1 MMRETIVTDVLVI
14 GGGIAGIRAAL
25 EVSEQNVSVVLANK
39 GHVGKDGAAVW
50 MAGGGYQTALYPPDS
65 VEQHVE
71 DTIKAGKYLN
81 NQKLVHAFLKETP
94 NTIKDLVKWGA
105 RFAKK
110 DGKYVQIR
118 LPGET
123 HPRSMSHSIIGES
136 LGGEYRKVLPRQI
149 RLHEGIKTLHDTFI
163 VDLISDGKTV
173 TGAVGVDVR
182 TGEFRVIQA
191 KSTILATGGFM
202 ALFDFTTANPTL
214 TGDGHGMAY
223 RAGARM
229 MGMEFIQ
236 FFPAAALW
244 PHTVYRDNYP
254 YTLLWR
260 LRGIFYNAIGER
272 FMERYYPVEKDF
284 ATREAMSR
292 AIHREVKEGR
302 GSAHGGAYLSF
313 RHLPRN
319 LINIFLEELKD
330 NPFMQSLK
338 DAGVDIREDALEIGP
353 AAHYVQGGCW
363 VNERC
368 ETSLSGLYAV
378 GEVGSGAKD
387 GADRLAGNAL
397 PFCMAMG
404 YIGGKEAAKSAK
416 ATAAPKASKTHVEA
430 ICAEALVPMER
441 KEGKRPFHVKKEIRA
456 LMSRHMVYDRNKD
469 ELEKGLE
476 ELGRMRQDELP
487 RLYVSAKTK
496 RFNLEWVEALE
507 VRNMLDTAEMSMRA
521 ALMREESRGL
531 HQRSDFPEER
541 KEWLRQVIIGRR
553 QGKMEF
559 TTEPVTFPY
568 VKPPSSKRS

>member
-1 MMRETIVTDVLVI
+1 MLSETIVTDVLVI
-14 GGGIAGIRAAL
+14 GGGIAGIRAAV
-25 EVSEQNVSVVLANK
+25 EASEQNASVVLANK
-39 GHVGKDGAAVW
+39 GQLGKDGAAVW
-50 MAGGGYQTALYPPDS
+50 MAGGGYQAALYPPDS
-65 VEQHVE
+65 IEQHVE
-71 DTIKAGKYLN
+71 DTVRAGKFLN
-81 NQKLVHAFLKETP
+81 SQELVHEFLKLAPE
-94 NTIKDLVKWGA
+94 TIKDLVKWGA

-110 DGKYVQIR
+110 DGKYVQIK

-123 HPRSMSHSIIGES
+123 YPRSVSHSIVGES

-149 RLHEGIKTLHDTFI
+149 KQHESIRTLSDMFV
-163 VDLISDGKTV
+163 VDLISDGHTV

-182 TGEFRVIQA
+182 SGELRAIQA
-191 KSTILATGGFM
+191 KKTILATGGFM
-202 ALFDFTTANPTL
+202 ALYNLTTANPTL
-214 TGDGHGMAY
+214 TGDGHAMAY

-229 MGMEFIQ
+229 VGMEFIQ

-244 PHTVYRDNYP
+244 PKIVYRDNYP

-260 LRGIFYNAIGER
+260 LRGIFYNSIGER
-272 FMERYYPVEKDF
+272 FMERYFPVEKDF

-292 AIHREVKEGR
+292 AIFREVKEGR

-319 LINIFLEELKD
+319 LINIFLDELKD
-330 NPFMQSLK
+330 NPFMQALK
-338 DAGVDIREDALEIGP
+338 QVGVDIREDAIEIGP

-378 GEVGSGAKD
+378 GEVGSGSKD

-404 YIGGKEAAKSAK
+404 YIAGREAAHA
-416 ATAAPKASKTHVEA
+416 AQTAAAPKMDEA
-430 ICAEALVPMER
+430 LIDTICAEALLPMER
-441 KEGKRPFHVKKEIRA
+441 NGEVRPFQIKTEVRNI
-456 LMSRHMVYDRNKD
+456 MSRCMVYDRNKD
-469 ELEKGLE
+469 ELEEGIGELE
-476 ELGRMRQDELP
+476 KIRQEKLP
-487 RLYVSAKTK
+487 KLHALAKTK
-496 RFNLEWVEALE
+496 RFNLEWAEALE

-541 KEWLRQVIIGRR
+541 EEWLKQVMITERKG
-553 QGKMEF
+553 GMEF
-559 TTEPVTFPY
+559 TTQPVTFPR
-568 VKPPSSKRS
+568 VKPTAEKRS